1 VSEGELKRELGL
13 RDITLFAITCITG
26 TRWIAA
32 AAHAGPGSLTLWFL
46 AAMCFVI
53 PMAVTL
59 GGLSAR
65 HPSTGGLYV
74 WIRSDFGRWHG
85 FLAFWVYWMG
95 LAIWFPS
102 ATMFYT
108 GAALHALGLPET
120 RPYVLTA
127 SLGAIWLALGSNLVG
142 MKIGKWT
149 ENIGGFA
156 VWTVSLLLAALAVLV
171 WMKRGSATA
180 IDPLPHFDWGT
191 VNFWATIAYAMSGL
205 EMIGLMGGEVRDPT
219 RTIPR
224 AGWIASACITAF
236 YIACTIA
243 LLVILPAKEIS
254 ELSGLSQAGDEAARM
269 LGIASLGS
277 LIALLVVASGMGQL
291 GGIGTSI
298 SRLPFVV
305 GADRL
310 LPAVFS
316 RVHPR
321 WGTPYAAILVLG
333 CFASFLLIAIQLGDT
348 MRAAYQ
354 ALVSLSVIVGFL
366 PYLYL
371 FGCGWKAGARVSAI
385 SGGAVTAIAI
395 LCAIVPS
402 AEISN
407 VWLFEGKLA
416 AGTLAV
422 IATAWLVYRRKW

>member
-1 VSEGELKRELGL
+1 
-13 RDITLFAITCITG
+13 
-26 TRWIAA
+26 
-32 AAHAGPGSLTLWFL
+32 
-46 AAMCFVI
+46 
-53 PMAVTL
+53 
-59 GGLSAR
+59 
-65 HPSTGGLYV
+65 V
-74 WIRSDFGRWHG
+74 WI
-85 FLAFWVYWMG
+85 
-95 LAIWFPS
+95 
-102 ATMFYT
+102 
-108 GAALHALGLPET
+108 
-120 RPYVLTA
+120 
-127 SLGAIWLALGSNLVG
+127 
-142 MKIGKWT
+142 
-149 ENIGGFA
+149 
-156 VWTVSLLLAALAVLV
+156 
-171 WMKRGSATA
+171 KRGSATA
-180 IDPLPHFDWGT
+180 IEPLPHFDWGT

-205 EMIGLMGGEVRDPT
+205 EMIGLMGGEVRDPE

-224 AGWIASACITAF
+224 AGWIASGCITVF
-236 YIACTIA
+236 YTMSTIA
-243 LLVILPAKEIS
+243 LLVILPANEIS
-254 ELSGLSQAGDEAARM
+254 ELSGLSQAGDEAARV

-316 RVHPR
+316 RVHVR

-333 CFASFLLIAIQLGDT
+333 GFASFLLIAIQLGDT

-371 FGCGWKAGARVSAI
+371 FGCGWKTGARVSAI